1 MSKLLN
7 KQSKFSYMQENTVN
21 FMVDPSML
29 IDVANN
35 VVGSGGHMLADAG
48 GFLQQHANP
57 IIMGISGIL
66 GTKARGNAA
75 VKTAEAGAK
84 IAEDI
89 TKAKAAGQAAGQ
101 RAGLLKGVGLGVTG
115 GIAGGALLNHG
126 LNKNDY

>member
-1 MSKLLN
+1 
-7 KQSKFSYMQENTVN
+7 MQENTVN

-89 TKAKAAGQAAGQ
+89 TKAKAAGQ